1 MLNTLSEKVVLL
13 AGVGGGIGETFL
25 KHLLGKPK
33 VLITSSR
40 SSASS
45 IKERLQGSKDFIHYS
60 FDLTSESN
68 CLELFHNISEKFGNL
83 DILINTIGG
92 SIFTNKIEDF
102 SMEKFE
108 DVIKLNLSSAFLLT
122 REAIKIMKKNSL
134 GGNIIHLVSSA
145 AKKISMNKAP
155 YGIAKAGL
163 VKLIQ
168 YAAAENAIYNIK
180 VNGITPTYTLTTRHE
195 KDITRKIKNEN
206 RSKDEI
212 IKNIVNSQ
220 LIKKVLRSEDLIPV
234 LDLLMTTDVITG
246 QIINCTL
253 GEVISY

>member
-1 MLNTLSEKVVLL
+1 MLNNLSDKVVLL
-13 AGVGGGIGETFL
+13 TGVGGGIGETFL
-25 KHLLGKPK
+25 KYLLGKPK

-40 SSASS
+40 SSESS
-45 IKERLQGSKDFIHYS
+45 IEERVQSSKDFFHYS
-60 FDLTSESN
+60 LDLTSEIN
-68 CLELFHNISEKFGNL
+68 ALELFNNISENIGKL

-92 SIFTNKIEDF
+92 SLFTSKIENF
-102 SMEKFE
+102 SLEKFE
-108 DVIKLNLSSAFLLT
+108 AVIKLNLSSAFLLT
-122 REAIKIMKKNSL
+122 REAIKLMKKNFM
-134 GGNIIHLVSSA
+134 GGNIIHLVSSS

-168 YAAAENAIYNIK
+168 YSAAENAVHNIK
-180 VNGITPTYTLTTRHE
+180 INGITPTYTLTPRHE
-195 KDITRKIKNEN
+195 KNILEKMKNKN
-206 RSKDEI
+206 KSKDEI
-212 IKNIVNSQ
+212 IKEIVNSQ
-220 LIKKVLRSEDLIPV
+220 LIKKILRSEDLIPV